1 MVAYCTAADVRRLT
15 GVPSS
20 IISDADL
27 GELIADADAT
37 IDAKIPVPTPTPRQI
52 KRLSSLLAAI
62 DVYNR
67 PDLRVGFSSGDF
79 SVSSQEIEESL
90 RRWEREGEDILRHY
104 VKEAPYVK
112 ATAYET
118 ISEEN

>member
-1 MVAYCTAADVRRLT
+1 MANCTAADVRRLT

-27 GELIADADAT
+27 GELIADADA
-37 IDAKIPVPTPTPRQI
+37 KINARISVSAPTPRRI

-67 PDLRVGFSSGDF
+67 LDLRGGFSSGDF
-79 SVSSQEIEESL
+79 SVSGQEVERSL
-90 RRWEREGEDILRHY
+90 ERWEREVQEIFQEYEGIPFVAHGEEI
-104 VKEAPYVK
+104 E
-112 ATAYET
+112 
-118 ISEEN
+118 